1 MSNNDGN
8 DGGFFNN
15 PTRRVGGGAD
25 ATIKK
30 GAADT
35 PTVAATPAV
44 SEPAPTSTGSAM
56 DINPQTRRVRP
67 GSSSDEVTAA
77 SVSKGFGYHP
87 EFVVGW
93 LVVVEGPGRGM
104 SKPLGYGMNP
114 VGREEETGV
123 QLNFGDEEIS
133 RKAHCQI
140 AYDHKNKKFYIQHGG
155 GQNLT
160 YLGNEPVLSSSE
172 LHKDATISIG
182 NTTLKFVQLC
192 GDDFDW
198 EQQA

>member
-1 MSNNDGN
+1 MSSKDEN

-35 PTVAATPAV
+35 PTVAANPAASSSPV
-44 SEPAPTSTGSAM
+44 AET
-56 DINPQTRRVRP
+56 DINPRTRRVRP
-67 GSSSDEVTAA
+67 GASSDEGATA
-77 SVSKGFGYHP
+77 SVASAAAYHP

-104 SKPLGYGMNP
+104 SRPLGYGMNP
-114 VGREEETGV
+114 VGREEDSGV
-123 QLNFGDEEIS
+123 RLDFGDEEIS

-140 AYDHKNKKFYIQHGG
+140 AYDHKNQKFYIQHGG

-172 LHKDATISIG
+172 LPGESTISIG
-182 NTTLKFVQLC
+182 NTTLKFIQLC
-192 GDDFDW
+192 GGDFDW
-198 EQQA
+198 EQ